1 MSSPPKK
8 MRKSAAGGGGGVG
21 VGGSG
26 GSGGD
31 GAANTSAN
39 DSVVGAAPTNAEPVA
54 NDNNDVEMDDDLD
67 PAAMYEDEEG
77 MSQTNISTNS
87 IRFELN
93 FIYLDPNRWLSCRRY
108 LHSATHQTVLFQ

>member
-8 MRKSAAGGGGGVG
+8 MRKNAAGGG
-21 VGGSG
+21 
-26 GSGGD
+26 GGD

-39 DSVVGAAPTNAEPVA
+39 DSAVGAAPANAEPVA

-77 MSQTNISTNS
+77 MSQSNISTNS

-93 FIYLDPNRWLSCRRY
+93 FIYLDPKQVVIVSAISTFRHRSNRIVPVNRR
-108 LHSATHQTVLFQ
+108 ARA